1 MLPTPWEIILE
12 YCRGAANVTIAAPY
26 IKANSL
32 VKLLEEIGPQATVQC
47 VTRWSPLDIRAA
59 ASDIECR
66 TIVSNYGGS
75 FRLHNRLHAKFY
87 RFDEQILI
95 GSANLTAS
103 GMSTNHPGNLEVLCV
118 PDSSFDGSSFERAL
132 LQDSREVSDAEF
144 LMWQRCPVDAIP
156 KLEEMPAPSG
166 SLTEDWRP
174 MTRFPE
180 YLWLAYTQQYGQINP
195 DEQLELAHY
204 DIQTL
209 RIPLGLT
216 RIEFANWISACLAA
230 SPFVEMVK
238 TMTGITDRTAWREI
252 ASQWQI
258 TTAEAER
265 SLTTTQMWLLHF
277 EQIDQASDGT
287 AA

>member
-1 MLPTPWEIILE
+1 MLTTPWEMILE
-12 YCRGAANVTIAAPY
+12 RCRSATNVTIAAPY
-26 IKANSL
+26 VKAGNL
-32 VKLLEEIGPQATVQC
+32 IKLLQEIGPQAAVQC
-47 VTRWSPLDIRAA
+47 VTRWSPQDIRAA

-66 TIVSNYGGS
+66 TIVVDYGGS

-103 GMSTNHPGNLEVLCV
+103 GMSTSHPGNLEILCS
-118 PDSSFDGSSFERAL
+118 PDSSFDSTSFEQAL
-132 LQDSREVSDAEF
+132 ARNSREVSDTEF

-166 SLTEDWRP
+166 SPAEDWRP

-180 YLWLAYTQQYGQINP
+180 YLWLAYTQQYGEINP
-195 DEQLELAHY
+195 DEQLELAHH

-209 RIPLGLT
+209 RIPPSLT
-216 RIEFANWISACLAA
+216 RTEFNNWISACLAA
-230 SPFVEMVK
+230 SPFVDTVK
-238 TMTGITDRTAWREI
+238 KLTGIGDRPAWREI
-252 ASQWQI
+252 ASQWRI

-265 SLTTTQMWLLHF
+265 ALTTTQMWLVHF
-277 EQIDQASDGT
+277 G
-287 AA
+287 